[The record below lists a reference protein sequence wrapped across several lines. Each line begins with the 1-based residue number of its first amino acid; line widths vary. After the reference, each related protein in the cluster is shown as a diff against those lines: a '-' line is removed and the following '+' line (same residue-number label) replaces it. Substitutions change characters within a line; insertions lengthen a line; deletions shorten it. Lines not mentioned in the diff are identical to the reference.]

1 MSDVVTVAL
10 PVFAVI
16 ALGLAAG
23 RLKLAGAED
32 SAALNKFV
40 FRFAMPAALFGL
52 MAGTHGLQPSDFSF
66 AGAFAATAVAV
77 MAAAYAIGRGP
88 LRLRAPEAGVHALA
102 SSFGNA
108 VFLGLP
114 IALSVEGWAR
124 PFVILMLVEGIL
136 IIGLG
141 AALIDR
147 RGGSGGVASQSGSF
161 FIRPLKNPLVVAAI
175 AGFAFASLGGELPE
189 PVRRM
194 VDILGRAAGGAA
206 LFSLGLFF
214 ATRPLPRIGEVGANV
229 AAIAAMKMGALP
241 ALTLAALHLV
251 GVDDA
256 AHRGAAAL
264 FTATPVAVG
273 TFVMASQYRAYERQ
287 SVAAIA
293 ATTALAVLSI
303 SAVLVA
309 FG

>member
-1 MSDVVTVAL
+1 MSEVVLVAL

-16 ALGLAAG
+16 LLGLAAG
-23 RLKLAGAED
+23 RLKLATAED

-52 MAGTHGLQPSDFSF
+52 MAGTHGLRSSDM
-66 AGAFAATAVAV
+66 AFAAAFGAPAIVVMMTA
-77 MAAAYAIGRGP
+77 YGLGRTVFK
-88 LRLRAPEAGVHALA
+88 LSRQEAGVHALA

-136 IIGLG
+136 IIGIG

-147 RGGSGGVASQSGSF
+147 RPGSAGPASF
-161 FIRPLKNPLVVAAI
+161 LIRPLRNPLVVAAVT
-175 AGFAFASLGGELPE
+175 GFALAGLGGDLPE
-189 PVRRM
+189 PARRM
-194 VDILGRAAGGAA
+194 VDTLGRAAGGTA

-214 ATRPLPRIGEVGANV
+214 ATRPVPVLGEAFGRV
-229 AAIAAMKMGALP
+229 AAIALLKMAMLP
-241 ALTLAALHLV
+241 ALTLGALRV
-251 GVDDA
+251 AGIDDA
-256 AHRGAAAL
+256 HHLGAAAL

-273 TFVMASQYRAYERQ
+273 TFVMASQYKIYERE
-287 SVAAIA
+287 SAAAIA
-293 ATTALAVLSI
+293 ATTALSVLSI
-303 SAVLVA
+303 SAVLIWFA
-309 FG
+309 

>member
-1 MSDVVTVAL
+1 MSQVVLVAL

-16 ALGLAAG
+16 LAGLIAG
-23 RLKLAGAED
+23 RMRFATAED
-32 SAALNKFV
+32 SAVLNKFV

-52 MAGTHGLQPSDFSF
+52 MAGAHGLRSADALF
-66 AGAFAATAVAV
+66 ALAFGAPALLV
-77 MAAAYAIGRGP
+77 MAAAYALGRALLKLP
-88 LRLRAPEAGVHALA
+88 EAEAGVHALA

-124 PFVILMLVEGIL
+124 PFVILMLVEGVV

-147 RGGSGGVASQSGSF
+147 RGAGFVSF
-161 FIRPLKNPLVVAAI
+161 LVRPLKNPLVVAAI
-175 AGFAFASLGGELPE
+175 AGFAFASLGGVLPE
-189 PVRRM
+189 PLRRT
-194 VDILGRAAGGAA
+194 VDILGRAAGGTA

-214 ATRPLPRIGEVGANV
+214 ETRSLPKISEVAPNV
-229 AAIAAMKMGALP
+229 AMIALLKMVALP
-241 ALTLAALHLV
+241 ALTLGALHV
-251 GVDDA
+251 AGIVDT
-256 AHRGAAAL
+256 AHLGAAML

-273 TFVMASQYRAYERQ
+273 SFVMASQYKAYERECA
-287 SVAAIA
+287 AAIA
-293 ATTALAVLSI
+293 ATTALSVLSI
-303 SAVLVA
+303 SAVLVV